1 MPILEPPSSEGLRR
15 LSDFT
20 TGIDERDE
28 LIAQAVAY
36 RILGYDIPT
45 IADAICAKPQAV
57 RNYLAEARERG
68 QAHASI
74 ARLLDDHAL
83 PLAADNLIEGLQSK
97 DKEYTL
103 ATLRGRGAFTAHSKS
118 DTTATM
124 TKLEVQ
130 VSMPGNAATAPE
142 TMEGQIVGIPR
153 KALAD

>member
-1 MPILEPPSSEGLRR
+1 MPNLEPAASEGLRQ

-57 RNYLAEARERG
+57 RCYLAEARERG

-83 PLAADNLIEGLQSK
+83 PMAADNLIEGLKEK
-97 DKEYTL
+97 DKDYTL
-103 ATLRGRGAFTAHSKS
+103 ATLKGRGAFVAQSKS
-118 DTTATM
+118 DTTQTV

-130 VSMPGNAATAPE
+130 VSMPTTPAQSPDL
-142 TMEGQIVGIPR
+142 EGQIVGVPR